1 MKRTAQLPDDL
12 VRNQGPYKRPYSC
25 LEGNP
30 LQAAFLCLKEVTG
43 TAEQWLT
50 QGVGLAVAGGLAIVD
65 RRVDLAA

>member
-1 MKRTAQLPDDL
+1 MTWFATRGHIKGLTAAL
-12 VRNQGPYKRPYSC
+12 RAI
-25 LEGNP
+25 P